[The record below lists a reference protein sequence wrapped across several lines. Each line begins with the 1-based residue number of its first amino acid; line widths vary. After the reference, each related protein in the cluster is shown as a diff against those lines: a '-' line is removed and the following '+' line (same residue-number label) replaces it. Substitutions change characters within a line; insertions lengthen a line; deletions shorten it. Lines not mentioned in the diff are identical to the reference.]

1 MTIFGLGPHGERASP
16 PERVTLLPQDITA
29 ARAKKLRVAIVMHTL
44 ESDWARHVVQGI
56 IGTLGECGAIVI
68 DVVDCNFSSKA
79 QIDALDRLRG
89 DNPDAIISLPVNN
102 TAVTNAHLAVSG
114 AGIKLV
120 LIDNA
125 PTGMLP
131 GKDYVSLVSA
141 DNFGL
146 GEIAAELLSAGLPQ
160 GASAGMLAYD
170 SDFFATNER
179 EIAFSRWM
187 EINRPDVAVKT
198 ARFSTI
204 DSAGNEAVQLISDH
218 SEILGLF
225 VVWDTPCVK
234 VISAVSKRNPDM
246 PITTVDLGQ
255 EMTESLAKGVPVI
268 GIAGQRPFQQ
278 GEAVAHTTIT
288 ALLDRPCPDWIA
300 LPGLTVSRSN
310 VVESYQAIWRKAV
323 SRHILVQLKV
333 LSNK

>member
-1 MTIFGLGPHGERASP
+1 MTIVGLGPHGERASP

-79 QIDALDRLRG
+79 QIDALGRLQG
-89 DNPDAIISLPVNN
+89 ENPDAIISLPVNN
-102 TAVTNAHLAVSG
+102 TTVTKAHLAISG

-120 LIDNA
+120 LIDNV

-146 GEIAAELLSAGLPQ
+146 GKIAAELLSARLPL

-170 SDFFATNER
+170 ADFFATNER

-187 EINRPDVAVKT
+187 EVNRPDVAVKT
-198 ARFSTI
+198 ASFSTI
-204 DSAGNEAVQLISDH
+204 DGAGHEAVQLINDH
-218 SEILGLF
+218 SEIAGLF
-225 VVWDTPCVK
+225 VVWDSPCIDV
-234 VISAVSKRNPDM
+234 VRAVSKRNPDM

-255 EMTESLAKGVPVI
+255 EVTESLAKGGPVI

-278 GEAVAHTTIT
+278 GEAVARTTIT
-288 ALLDRPCPDWIA
+288 ALLDRPCPDWVA
-300 LPGLTVSRSN
+300 LPGLIVSRSN
-310 VVESYQAIWRKAV
+310 FIESYQAIWRKPV
-323 SRHILVQLKV
+323 SRDILIGFDLTQTK
-333 LSNK
+333 

>member
-1 MTIFGLGPHGERASP
+1 MTIVGLGPHGERASP

-44 ESDWARHVVQGI
+44 ESDWARLVVQGI

-79 QIDALDRLRG
+79 QINALNRLQG
-89 DNPDAIISLPVNN
+89 EAPDAIISLPVNN
-102 TAVTNAHLAVSG
+102 ATVTKAHLAISG

-120 LIDNA
+120 LIDNV

-146 GEIAAELLSAGLPQ
+146 GKIAAELLSARLPQ
-160 GASAGMLAYD
+160 GATAGMLAYD
-170 SDFFATNER
+170 ADFFATNER

-187 EINRPDVAVKT
+187 GANRPDVTVKT

-204 DSAGNEAVQLISDH
+204 NGAGHVAVQLINDH
-218 SEILGLF
+218 SDIAGLF
-225 VVWDTPCVK
+225 VVWDSPCIEV
-234 VISAVSKRNPDM
+234 VRAVSKQNPDL
-246 PITTVDLGQ
+246 PITTVDLGK
-255 EMTESLAKGVPVI
+255 EVTESFAKGGAVI
-268 GIAGQRPFQQ
+268 GVAGQRPFQQ
-278 GEAVAHTTIT
+278 GEAVARTTIT
-288 ALLDRPCPDWIA
+288 ALLDRPCPDWVA
-300 LPGLTVSRSN
+300 LPGLIVSRSN
-310 VVESYQAIWRKAV
+310 FIESYQAIWRKPV
-323 SRHILVQLKV
+323 SRDILIGFDLTQTT
-333 LSNK
+333 